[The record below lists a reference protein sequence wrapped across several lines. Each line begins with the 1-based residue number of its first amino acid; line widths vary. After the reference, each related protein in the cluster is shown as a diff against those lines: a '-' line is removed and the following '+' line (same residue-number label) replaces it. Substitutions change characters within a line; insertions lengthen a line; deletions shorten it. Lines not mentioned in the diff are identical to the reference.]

1 MNISEKR
8 EYPVEDLARVFKIL
22 AEPNRLKIVTCMGLD
37 CSPVSAIIE
46 ATGLSQTNV
55 SFHLR
60 VLREAG
66 IVKAERRGGFVYYCL
81 YDFQLP
87 ELLSRFDVWR
97 RSCDAMVEEIR
108 P

>member
-1 MNISEKR
+1 MDIAKQKT
-8 EYPVEDLARVFKIL
+8 YPVEDLARIFKIL

-37 CSPVSAIIE
+37 CSPVSTIIA

-60 VLREAG
+60 ILREAG
-66 IVKAERRGGFVYYCL
+66 IVKGERRGGFVYYCL

-87 ELLSRFDVWR
+87 ELLSTFDAWR
-97 RSCDAMVEEIR
+97 RSCESMVEASGH
-108 P
+108 